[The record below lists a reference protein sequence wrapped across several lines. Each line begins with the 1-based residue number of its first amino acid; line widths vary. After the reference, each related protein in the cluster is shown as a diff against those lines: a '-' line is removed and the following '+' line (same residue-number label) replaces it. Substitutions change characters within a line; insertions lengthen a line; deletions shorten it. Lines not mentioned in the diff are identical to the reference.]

1 MMKDSNDGRLVM
13 YLLTKPWPNLW
24 SDLSCRRRGKSVM
37 IQDRSDT
44 IAIRAGTEE
53 ERDGLVYFLVLV
65 TVFFLL
71 FSFMYAR
78 HFTQDE

>member
-1 MMKDSNDGRLVM
+1 
-13 YLLTKPWPNLW
+13 
-24 SDLSCRRRGKSVM
+24 M